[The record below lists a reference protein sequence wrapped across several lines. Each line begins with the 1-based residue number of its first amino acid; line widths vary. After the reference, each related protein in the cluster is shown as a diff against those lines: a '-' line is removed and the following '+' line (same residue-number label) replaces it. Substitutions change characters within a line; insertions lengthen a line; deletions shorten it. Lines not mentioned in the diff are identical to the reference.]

1 MAHGVDSHFLLVRV
15 FVCYNSDKCMNS
27 MLEIKQHYSFL
38 IQLFEGQKS
47 SVTMVGQGE
56 AAHRVFCDLFGTL

>member
-1 MAHGVDSHFLLVRV
+1 
-15 FVCYNSDKCMNS
+15 MNS